1 LILEQARIFTNKLKE
16 ELGVIVA
23 SFTPIKVVARGGVLK
38 VATETP
44 HVVEEKTTL
53 TLLVVMVIVSVVVIV

>member
-1 LILEQARIFTNKLKE
+1 LKE